1 MSETKI
7 KYEPKNQRDVEIRQA
22 DLLVMGQPNV

>member
-1 MSETKI
+1 MKSEQTKI
-7 KYEPKNQRDVEIRQA
+7 KTEAQTDEIRQA